1 MCFVS
6 VAGYLVSPVRCS
18 RLVAARGRLVAS
30 ILFCWQP
37 AAPARHARTQRA
49 RAAVKQAATGGT
61 GAHLSVAR
69 RVKAQRRGSGGQQ
82 REKLEKN
89 ARGAAGR
96 MLQQTYFSFV
106 GDIVAVRSLPRPSP
120 TFPMPSMLTTL
131 AVDNIDLAANPAARQ
146 GGGSKWL
153 ANGWLLFRNL
163 ARFSLPRPSRNLR
176 ETTCDGSA

>member
-30 ILFCWQP
+30 ILFLL
-37 AAPARHARTQRA
+37 AARRAGSTRAHAA
-49 RAAVKQAATGGT
+49 SACGGETGGT